1 MTTPRARRTA
11 ALGLIAASV
20 VLGPASAG
28 AVSPGTLQQRI
39 NQANSREQNLKSGI
53 AHDSQA
59 AASFNGR
66 LSDLQARLNAIQTSL
81 DFERNQLAQ
90 TQTHL
95 RSERAHLTQLKLR
108 LGRDEDILRAQLVA
122 SYETPPPD
130 VTTVVL
136 DSNGFSDLL
145 ERMDYLNMISRHNA
159 AVTAHVARTRAA
171 VATETVA
178 LTQLEARQSQTTRAV
193 LIQRDEAAQLHL
205 AVLDRQL
212 VYARARSAKASELAS
227 IHSARTADEQ
237 KLAAIE
243 ASVQSAPAVP
253 VGTGAPFAGSTG
265 DTGFF
270 QAPGTNYS
278 VGNEPTIAARLN
290 TMGKALGLHLIGIS
304 GYRSPQHS
312 VEVGGFAD
320 DPHTRGEASD
330 TPGVEGVPEATL
342 NQYGLTRPFAGAAE
356 ADHIQ
361 LA

>member
-1 MTTPRARRTA
+1 MRPLRARRC
-11 ALGLIAASV
+11 ALGLLAATV
-20 VLGPASAG
+20 IGPASAG
-28 AVSPGTLQQRI
+28 AVSPGALQQRI
-39 NQANSREQNLKSGI
+39 NQAGNREQNLQAGI
-53 AHDSQA
+53 ARDARA

-66 LSDLQARLNAIQTSL
+66 VADLQARLNAIQTSL

-95 RSERAHLTQLKLR
+95 RSDRAHLTELKLK
-108 LGRDEDILRAQLVA
+108 LGTDEDVLRKQLVA
-122 SYETPPPD
+122 AYETPPPD

-136 DSNGFSDLL
+136 DAHGFSDLL
-145 ERMDYLNMISRHNA
+145 ERMDYLSMISRHNA
-159 AVTAHVARTRAA
+159 AVTAHVARTRTA
-171 VATETVA
+171 VATETTQLA
-178 LTQLEARQSQTTRAV
+178 QLEARQSQTTRAV
-193 LIQRDEAAQLHL
+193 LLQRDEAAQLHL
-205 AVLDRQL
+205 QVLDQQL
-212 VYARARSAKASELAS
+212 AYARSRSAKASELAS
-227 IHSARTADEQ
+227 IHAQRSSDEA
-237 KLAAIE
+237 KLASIE
-243 ASVQSAPAVP
+243 RSVQAAPPVP

-278 VGNEPTIAARLN
+278 VGEEPTLAARLN

-342 NQYGLTRPFAGAAE
+342 EQYGLTRPFPGAAE